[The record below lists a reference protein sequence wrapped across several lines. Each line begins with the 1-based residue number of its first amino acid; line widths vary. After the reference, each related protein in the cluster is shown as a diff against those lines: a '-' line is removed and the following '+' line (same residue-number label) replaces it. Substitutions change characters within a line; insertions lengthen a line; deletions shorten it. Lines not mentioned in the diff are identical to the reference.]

1 MGCAGTEGKLLE
13 RHRYT
18 IKQLPPELRP
28 RERLLAAGPS
38 ALSDGELLGLL
49 FGIGNREK
57 TAVELAGEV
66 ISEAGGLHGL
76 YDVSVHELM
85 LINGIGEAKACI
97 ILAAVEL
104 GRRIGQVRNPG
115 RPVVSSPADVD
126 RLLRGRI
133 ANLDRENF
141 VAVLLNTK
149 NEVIET
155 PTVSVGTLSS
165 SLVHPREVF
174 KPAIRASAASVILA
188 HNHPSG
194 KAEPSLEDRE
204 ITRRLCEAAGILG
217 IEVLDHVIVGDNYF
231 SMKEHGM
238 LKRPG

>member
-1 MGCAGTEGKLLE
+1 LE
-13 RHRYT
+13 RRRYT

-28 RERLLAAGPS
+28 RERLLEAGPS

-49 FGIGNREK
+49 FGIGSREK

-66 ISEAGGLHGL
+66 LSEAGGLHGL

-85 LINGIGEAKACI
+85 QVNGIGEAKACI
-97 ILAAVEL
+97 ILAALEL

-115 RPVVSSPADVD
+115 RPMISSPADVE

-133 ANLDRENF
+133 GNLDRENF
-141 VAVLLNTK
+141 VVVLLNTK

-155 PTVSVGTLSS
+155 STVSVGTLGA

-194 KAEPSLEDRE
+194 KVEPSREDHE
-204 ITRRLCEAAGILG
+204 VTRRFGEAAGILG
-217 IEVLDHVIVGDNYF
+217 IEVLDHVIVGDGYY

-238 LKRPG
+238 L

>member
-1 MGCAGTEGKLLE
+1 VETPGRC
-13 RHRYT
+13 RYT

-28 RERLLAAGPS
+28 RERLLSAGPS

-49 FGIGNREK
+49 FGIGSREK

-66 ISEAGGLHGL
+66 IGEAGGLHGL

-85 LINGIGEAKACI
+85 KIGGIGEAKACI

-115 RPVVSSPADVD
+115 RPMISSPADVD

-141 VAVLLNTK
+141 VVVLLNTK

-155 PTVSVGTLSS
+155 STVSVGTLSA

-174 KPAIRASAASVILA
+174 KPAVRASAASVIVA

-194 KAEPSLEDRE
+194 KVEPSKEDRE
-204 ITRRLCEAAGILG
+204 VTKRLGEAAGIIG
-217 IEVLDHVIVGDNYF
+217 IEVLDHVIVGDGYF

-238 LKRPG
+238 L

>member
-1 MGCAGTEGKLLE
+1 LG
-13 RHRYT
+13 RRRYT

-49 FGIGNREK
+49 FGIGSREK

-76 YDVSVHELM
+76 YDVSVHELVE
-85 LINGIGEAKACI
+85 INGIGEAKACV

-115 RPVVSSPADVD
+115 RPVISSPADVE

-141 VAVLLNTK
+141 VVVLLNTK

-155 PTVSVGTLSS
+155 STVSVGTLSA

-174 KPAIRASAASVILA
+174 KPAIRASAASVVLA

-194 KAEPSLEDRE
+194 KVEPSQEDRE
-204 ITRRLCEAAGILG
+204 VTRRLGEAAGILG
-217 IEVLDHVIVGDNYF
+217 VEVLDHVIVGDGYF

-238 LKRPG
+238 L

>member
-1 MGCAGTEGKLLE
+1 MG
-13 RHRYT
+13 RRRYT

-49 FGIGNREK
+49 FGIGSREK

-76 YDVSVHELM
+76 YDVSVHELVE
-85 LINGIGEAKACI
+85 INGIGEAKACV

-115 RPVVSSPADVD
+115 RPVISSPADVD

-141 VAVLLNTK
+141 VVVLLNTK

-155 PTVSVGTLSS
+155 STVSVGTLSA

-174 KPAIRASAASVILA
+174 KPAIRASAASVVLA

-194 KAEPSLEDRE
+194 KVEPSREDRE
-204 ITRRLCEAAGILG
+204 VTRRMGEAAGILG
-217 IEVLDHVIVGDNYF
+217 VEVLDHVIVGDGYF

-238 LKRPG
+238 L

>member
-1 MGCAGTEGKLLE
+1 MG
-13 RHRYT
+13 RRYT
-18 IKQLPPELRP
+18 IKELPPELRP
-28 RERLLAAGPS
+28 RERLLESGPS

-57 TAVELAGEV
+57 TAVELANEV
-66 ISEAGGLHGL
+66 ISQAGGLHGL
-76 YDVSVHELM
+76 YDVSVHELTQV
-85 LINGIGEAKACI
+85 NGIGEAKACI

-115 RPVVSSPADVD
+115 RPVISSPADVD
-126 RLLRGRI
+126 KLLRGRI

-155 PTVSVGTLSS
+155 PLISVGTLSS
-165 SLVHPREVF
+165 ALVHPREVF

-194 KAEPSLEDRE
+194 KTEASREDRE
-204 ITRRLCEAAGILG
+204 VTKRLVGAAEILG
-217 IEVLDHVIVGDNYF
+217 IEVLDHVIVGDGCF

-238 LKRPG
+238 L

>member
-1 MGCAGTEGKLLE
+1 MK
-13 RHRYT
+13 RRRYT

-28 RERLLAAGPS
+28 RERLLEGGPS

-49 FGIGNREK
+49 FGIGSREK
-57 TAVELAGEV
+57 TAVELAGEL

-85 LINGIGEAKACI
+85 QVNGIGKAKACT

-115 RPVVSSPADVD
+115 RPVISSPADVE

-141 VAVLLNTK
+141 VVVLLNTR

-155 PTVSVGTLSS
+155 STVSVGTLGA

-174 KPAIRASAASVILA
+174 KPAVRASAASVILA

-194 KAEPSLEDRE
+194 KVEPSREDRE
-204 ITRRLCEAAGILG
+204 VTRRLGEAAGILG
-217 IEVLDHVIVGDNYF
+217 IEVLDHVIVGDGSF

-238 LKRPG
+238 L

>member
-1 MGCAGTEGKLLE
+1 LG
-13 RHRYT
+13 RRRYT

-28 RERLLAAGPS
+28 RERLLTAGPS

-49 FGIGNREK
+49 VGIGSREK
-57 TAVELAGEV
+57 TAVELAGEA
-66 ISEAGGLHGL
+66 ISEAGGLFGL
-76 YDVSVHELM
+76 YVVSVHELM
-85 LINGIGEAKACI
+85 EINGIGEAKACI

-115 RPVVSSPADVD
+115 RPVISSPADVD

-149 NEVIET
+149 NEVIEA
-155 PTVSVGTLSS
+155 PLISVGTLSA

-194 KAEPSLEDRE
+194 KVEPSREDRE
-204 ITRRLCEAAGILG
+204 VTTRLTGAAEILG
-217 IEVLDHVIVGDNYF
+217 IEVLDHVIVGDGYF

-238 LKRPG
+238 L

>member
-1 MGCAGTEGKLLE
+1 ME
-13 RHRYT
+13 RRRYT

-28 RERLLAAGPS
+28 RERLLEAGPS

-49 FGIGNREK
+49 FGIGSREK

-85 LINGIGEAKACI
+85 RVNGIGEAKACI

-115 RPVVSSPADVD
+115 RPVISSPADVE

-141 VAVLLNTK
+141 VVVLLNTK

-155 PTVSVGTLSS
+155 STVSVGTLGA

-174 KPAIRASAASVILA
+174 KPAVRASAASVILA

-194 KAEPSLEDRE
+194 KVEPSREDRE
-204 ITRRLCEAAGILG
+204 VTRRLGEAAGILG
-217 IEVLDHVIVGDNYF
+217 IEVLDHVIVGDGYF

-238 LKRPG
+238 L

>member
-1 MGCAGTEGKLLE
+1 LE
-13 RHRYT
+13 RRRYT

-28 RERLLAAGPS
+28 RERLRQIGPS

-49 FGIGNREK
+49 LGIGSREK

-66 ISEAGGLHGL
+66 LSEAGGLHSL

-85 LINGIGEAKACI
+85 QVNGIGEAKACI

-115 RPVVSSPADVD
+115 RPVISSPADVE

-141 VAVLLNTK
+141 VVVLLNTK

-155 PTVSVGTLSS
+155 STVSVGTLDA

-174 KPAIRASAASVILA
+174 KPAVRASAASVILA

-194 KAEPSLEDRE
+194 MVEPSREDRE
-204 ITRRLCEAAGILG
+204 VTRRLGEAAGVLG
-217 IEVLDHVIVGDNYF
+217 IEVLDHVIVGDGYY

-238 LKRPG
+238 L

>member
-1 MGCAGTEGKLLE
+1 LE
-13 RHRYT
+13 RRRYT

-28 RERLLAAGPS
+28 RERLLEAGPS

-49 FGIGNREK
+49 FGIGSREK

-85 LINGIGEAKACI
+85 RVNGIGEAKACI
-97 ILAAVEL
+97 LLAAVEL

-115 RPVVSSPADVD
+115 RPMISSPADVE
-126 RLLRGRI
+126 RLLRRRI

-141 VAVLLNTK
+141 VVVLLNTK

-155 PTVSVGTLSS
+155 STVSVGTLGA

-174 KPAIRASAASVILA
+174 KPAVRASAASVILA

-194 KAEPSLEDRE
+194 KVEPSREDRE
-204 ITRRLCEAAGILG
+204 VTRRLGEAAGILG
-217 IEVLDHVIVGDNYF
+217 IEVLDHVIVGDGYF

-238 LKRPG
+238 L

>member
-1 MGCAGTEGKLLE
+1 METPS
-13 RHRYT
+13 RRRYT

-76 YDVSVHELM
+76 YDVSVHELVKV
-85 LINGIGEAKACI
+85 NGIGEAKACI
-97 ILAAVEL
+97 IMAAVEL

-115 RPVVSSPADVD
+115 RPVISSPADVD

-141 VAVLLNTK
+141 VVVLLNTK
-149 NEVIET
+149 NEVIES
-155 PTVSVGTLSS
+155 PLVSVGTLSS
-165 SLVHPREVF
+165 ALVHPQEVF

-194 KAEPSLEDRE
+194 KVEPSREDRE
-204 ITRRLCEAAGILG
+204 VTRRLVGAAEILG
-217 IEVLDHVIVGDNYF
+217 IEVLDHVIVGDGFY
-231 SMKEHGM
+231 SMKEYGK
-238 LKRPG
+238 L

>member
-1 MGCAGTEGKLLE
+1 MA
-13 RHRYT
+13 RRRYT

-38 ALSDGELLGLL
+38 ALSDSELLGLL
-49 FGIGNREK
+49 FGIGSREK

-66 ISEAGGLHGL
+66 VSEAGGLHGL
-76 YDVSVHELM
+76 YDVSVHELTQV
-85 LINGIGEAKACI
+85 NGIGEAKACI

-115 RPVVSSPADVD
+115 RPVISSPADVE

-141 VAVLLNTK
+141 VVLLLNTK

-155 PTVSVGTLSS
+155 STVSVGTLSA

-174 KPAIRASAASVILA
+174 KPAVRASAASVILA

-194 KAEPSLEDRE
+194 KVEPSREDRE
-204 ITRRLCEAAGILG
+204 VTRRLGEAAGILG
-217 IEVLDHVIVGDNYF
+217 IEVLDHVIVGDGYF

-238 LKRPG
+238 L

>member
-1 MGCAGTEGKLLE
+1 LMGISSP
-13 RHRYT
+13 RRYT

-28 RERLLAAGPS
+28 RERLLTAGPS

-76 YDVSVHELM
+76 YDVSVHELVRVK
-85 LINGIGEAKACI
+85 GIGEAKACI
-97 ILAAVEL
+97 IMAAMEL

-115 RPVVSSPADVD
+115 RPMISSPADVD

-141 VAVLLNTK
+141 VVVLLNTK
-149 NEVIET
+149 NEVIES
-155 PTVSVGTLSS
+155 PLVSVGTLSAA
-165 SLVHPREVF
+165 LVHPREVF

-194 KAEPSLEDRE
+194 KVEPSREDRE
-204 ITRRLCEAAGILG
+204 VTGRLVESAEILG
-217 IEVLDHVIVGDNYF
+217 IEVLDHVILGDGFY
-231 SMKEHGM
+231 SMKEHGK
-238 LKRPG
+238 L

>member
-1 MGCAGTEGKLLE
+1 MMEISSP
-13 RHRYT
+13 RRYT

-28 RERLLAAGPS
+28 RERLLTAGPS

-76 YDVSVHELM
+76 YDVSVHELVRVK
-85 LINGIGEAKACI
+85 GIGEAKACI
-97 ILAAVEL
+97 IMAAMEL

-115 RPVVSSPADVD
+115 RPMISSPADVD

-141 VAVLLNTK
+141 VVVLLNTK
-149 NEVIET
+149 NEVIES
-155 PTVSVGTLSS
+155 PLVSVGTLSAA
-165 SLVHPREVF
+165 LVHPREVF

-194 KAEPSLEDRE
+194 KVEPSREDRE
-204 ITRRLCEAAGILG
+204 VTGRLVESAEILG
-217 IEVLDHVIVGDNYF
+217 IEVLDHVILGDGFY
-231 SMKEHGM
+231 SMKEHGK
-238 LKRPG
+238 L

>member
-1 MGCAGTEGKLLE
+1 LE
-13 RHRYT
+13 RRRYT

-28 RERLLAAGPS
+28 RERLLEAGPS

-49 FGIGNREK
+49 FGIGSREK
-57 TAVELAGEV
+57 NAVELAGEV

-85 LINGIGEAKACI
+85 QVNGIGEAKACI

-115 RPVVSSPADVD
+115 RPVVSSPADVE

-141 VAVLLNTK
+141 VVVLLNTK
-149 NEVIET
+149 NEVIEAS
-155 PTVSVGTLSS
+155 TVSVGTLGA

-174 KPAIRASAASVILA
+174 KPAVRASAASVILA

-194 KAEPSLEDRE
+194 KVEPSREDRE
-204 ITRRLCEAAGILG
+204 VTKRLGEAAGILG
-217 IEVLDHVIVGDNYF
+217 IEVLDHVIVGDGYF

-238 LKRPG
+238 L

>member
-1 MGCAGTEGKLLE
+1 MRDPSRGARLLG
-13 RHRYT
+13 RRYT
-18 IKQLPPELRP
+18 IKELPPELRP
-28 RERLLAAGPS
+28 RERLLEAGPS
-38 ALSDGELLGLL
+38 ALSDGELLELL

-57 TAVELAGEV
+57 TAVELANEV
-66 ISEAGGLHGL
+66 ISRAGGLHGL
-76 YDVSVHELM
+76 YDVSVHELTQV
-85 LINGIGEAKACI
+85 NGIGEAKACI

-115 RPVVSSPADVD
+115 RPVILSPADVD

-149 NEVIET
+149 NEVIGT
-155 PTVSVGTLSS
+155 PLISVGTLSQA
-165 SLVHPREVF
+165 LVHPREVF

-194 KAEPSLEDRE
+194 KTEASPEDRE
-204 ITRRLCEAAGILG
+204 VTKRLVGAAEILG
-217 IEVLDHVIVGDNYF
+217 IEVLDHVIVGDGHL

-238 LKRPG
+238 L

>member
-1 MGCAGTEGKLLE
+1 LP
-13 RHRYT
+13 RRRYT

-28 RERLLAAGPS
+28 RERLLEAGPS

-49 FGIGNREK
+49 FGIGSREK

-85 LINGIGEAKACI
+85 QVNGIGEAKACI

-115 RPVVSSPADVD
+115 RPVVSSPADVE

-141 VAVLLNTK
+141 VVLLLNTK

-155 PTVSVGTLSS
+155 STVSVGTLGA

-174 KPAIRASAASVILA
+174 KPAVRASAASVILA

-194 KAEPSLEDRE
+194 KVEPSREDRE
-204 ITRRLCEAAGILG
+204 VTRRLGEAAGILG
-217 IEVLDHVIVGDNYF
+217 IEVLDHVIVGDGYF

-238 LKRPG
+238 L

>member
-1 MGCAGTEGKLLE
+1 M
-13 RHRYT
+13 
-18 IKQLPPELRP
+18 
-28 RERLLAAGPS
+28 
-38 ALSDGELLGLL
+38 GLL
-49 FGIGNREK
+49 FGIGSREK

-66 ISEAGGLHGL
+66 ISEASGLLGL

-85 LINGIGEAKACI
+85 QVNGIGEAKACK

-115 RPVVSSPADVD
+115 RPVISSPADVE

-141 VAVLLNTK
+141 VVVLLNTK

-155 PTVSVGTLSS
+155 STVSVGTLGA

-174 KPAIRASAASVILA
+174 KPAVRASAASVILA

-194 KAEPSLEDRE
+194 KVEPSREDRE
-204 ITRRLCEAAGILG
+204 VTKRLGAAADILG
-217 IEVLDHVIVGDNYF
+217 IEVLDHVIVGDGYF

-238 LKRPG
+238 L

>member
-1 MGCAGTEGKLLE
+1 MSE
-13 RHRYT
+13 RRRYT

-28 RERLLAAGPS
+28 RERLLEAGPA

-49 FGIGNREK
+49 FGIGSREK

-76 YDVSVHELM
+76 YHVNAHELM
-85 LINGIGEAKACI
+85 QVNGIGEAKACI
-97 ILAAVEL
+97 LLAAVEL
-104 GRRIGQVRNPG
+104 GCRIGQVRNPE
-115 RPVVSSPADVD
+115 RPMISSPADVD

-141 VAVLLNTK
+141 VAVLLNAK
-149 NEVIET
+149 NEVIGA
-155 PTVSVGTLSS
+155 PLISVGTLSA

-174 KPAIRASAASVILA
+174 KPAIRASAASVVLV

-194 KAEPSLEDRE
+194 EVEPSPEDRE
-204 ITRRLCEAAGILG
+204 ATRRLEESAGILG
-217 IEVLDHVIVGDNYF
+217 IEVLDHVIVGDGYY

-238 LKRPG
+238 L

>member
-1 MGCAGTEGKLLE
+1 LE
-13 RHRYT
+13 RRRYT

-28 RERLLAAGPS
+28 RERLLEAGPS

-49 FGIGNREK
+49 LGIGSREK

-85 LINGIGEAKACI
+85 RVNGIGEAKTCI
-97 ILAAVEL
+97 ILAAMEL

-115 RPVVSSPADVD
+115 RPVISSPADVE

-141 VAVLLNTK
+141 VVVLLNTK
-149 NEVIET
+149 NEVIEIS
-155 PTVSVGTLSS
+155 TVSVGTLDA

-174 KPAIRASAASVILA
+174 KPAVRASAASVILA

-194 KAEPSLEDRE
+194 KVEPSREDRE
-204 ITRRLCEAAGILG
+204 VTRRLGEAADILG
-217 IEVLDHVIVGDNYF
+217 IGMLDHVIVGDGYF

-238 LKRPG
+238 L

>member
-1 MGCAGTEGKLLE
+1 MG
-13 RHRYT
+13 RRYT
-18 IKQLPPELRP
+18 IKELPPELRP
-28 RERLLAAGPS
+28 RERLLQAGPA

-49 FGIGNREK
+49 FGIGTREK
-57 TAVELAGEV
+57 TAVELANEV
-66 ISEAGGLHGL
+66 ISQAGGLHGL
-76 YDVSVHELM
+76 YDVSVHELTQV
-85 LINGIGEAKACI
+85 NGIGEAKACI

-115 RPVVSSPADVD
+115 RPVISSPADVD

-149 NEVIET
+149 NEVIGT
-155 PTVSVGTLSS
+155 PLISVGTLSS
-165 SLVHPREVF
+165 ALVHPREVF
-174 KPAIRASAASVILA
+174 KPAIRASAASVVLA

-194 KAEPSLEDRE
+194 KTEASQEDRE
-204 ITRRLCEAAGILG
+204 VTKRLVGAAEILG
-217 IEVLDHVIVGDNYF
+217 IEVLDHVIVGDGHF

-238 LKRPG
+238 L

>member
-1 MGCAGTEGKLLE
+1 MT
-13 RHRYT
+13 RRYT

-28 RERLLAAGPS
+28 RERLLAAGPG

-49 FGIGNREK
+49 FGIGNRKK

-66 ISEAGGLHGL
+66 ISEAGSLHGL
-76 YDVSVHELM
+76 YNVSAHELM
-85 LINGIGEAKACI
+85 EVNGIGEAKACI

-149 NEVIET
+149 NEVIES
-155 PTVSVGTLSS
+155 PLISVGTLSS

-174 KPAIRASAASVILA
+174 KPAVRASAASVVLA

-194 KAEPSLEDRE
+194 KVEPSREDRE
-204 ITRRLCEAAGILG
+204 VTRRLVGAAEILG
-217 IEVLDHVIVGDNYF
+217 IEVLDHVIVGDGHF
-231 SMKEHGM
+231 SMKEHGV
-238 LKRPG
+238 L

>member
-1 MGCAGTEGKLLE
+1 LE
-13 RHRYT
+13 RRRYT

-28 RERLLAAGPS
+28 RERLLEAGPS

-49 FGIGNREK
+49 FSIGSREK

-85 LINGIGEAKACI
+85 RVNGIGEAKACI

-115 RPVVSSPADVD
+115 RPVISSPADVE

-141 VAVLLNTK
+141 VVVLLNTK

-155 PTVSVGTLSS
+155 STVSVGTLGA

-174 KPAIRASAASVILA
+174 KPAVRASAASVILA

-194 KAEPSLEDRE
+194 KVEPSREDRE
-204 ITRRLCEAAGILG
+204 VTRRLGEAAGILG
-217 IEVLDHVIVGDNYF
+217 IEVLDHVIVGDGYF

-238 LKRPG
+238 L

>member
-1 MGCAGTEGKLLE
+1 MG
-13 RHRYT
+13 RRYT
-18 IKQLPPELRP
+18 IKDLPPELRP
-28 RERLLAAGPS
+28 RERLLEAGPA

-57 TAVELAGEV
+57 TAVELANEV
-66 ISEAGGLHGL
+66 IGQAGGLHGL
-76 YDVSVHELM
+76 YDVSVHELTQV
-85 LINGIGEAKACI
+85 NGIGEAKACI

-115 RPVVSSPADVD
+115 RPVISSPADVD

-149 NEVIET
+149 NEVIGT
-155 PTVSVGTLSS
+155 PLISVGTLSS
-165 SLVHPREVF
+165 ALVHPREVF

-194 KAEPSLEDRE
+194 KMEASREDRE
-204 ITRRLCEAAGILG
+204 VTKRLVGAAEILG
-217 IEVLDHVIVGDNYF
+217 IEVLDHVIVGDEHF

-238 LKRPG
+238 L

>member
-1 MGCAGTEGKLLE
+1 ME
-13 RHRYT
+13 RRRYT

-28 RERLLAAGPS
+28 RERLLQSGPS

-49 FGIGNREK
+49 LGIGSREK

-66 ISEAGGLHGL
+66 ISEAGGLHSL

-85 LINGIGEAKACI
+85 QVNGIGKAKACI

-115 RPVVSSPADVD
+115 RPVISSPADVE

-141 VAVLLNTK
+141 VVVLLNTK

-155 PTVSVGTLSS
+155 STVSVGTLDA

-174 KPAIRASAASVILA
+174 KPAVRASAASVILA

-194 KAEPSLEDRE
+194 MVEPSREDRE
-204 ITRRLCEAAGILG
+204 VTRRLGEAAGVLG
-217 IEVLDHVIVGDNYF
+217 IEVLDHVIVGDDYY

-238 LKRPG
+238 L

>member
-1 MGCAGTEGKLLE
+1 VFVGIKGEKMG
-13 RHRYT
+13 RRRYT

-28 RERLLAAGPS
+28 RERLLTAGPS

-49 FGIGNREK
+49 FGIGSREK

-66 ISEAGGLHGL
+66 ISAAGGLHGL
-76 YDVSVHELM
+76 YDVSVHELTEV
-85 LINGIGEAKACI
+85 NGIGEAKACI
-97 ILAAVEL
+97 ILAALEL

-115 RPVVSSPADVD
+115 RPVISSPADVD

-141 VAVLLNTK
+141 VVVLLNTK
-149 NEVIET
+149 NEVTDT
-155 PTVSVGTLSS
+155 PLVSVGTLSA

-194 KAEPSLEDRE
+194 EVEPSREDRE
-204 ITRRLCEAAGILG
+204 VTKRLKESAKILG
-217 IEVLDHVIVGDNYF
+217 IEVLDHVIVGDGYY

-238 LKRPG
+238 L